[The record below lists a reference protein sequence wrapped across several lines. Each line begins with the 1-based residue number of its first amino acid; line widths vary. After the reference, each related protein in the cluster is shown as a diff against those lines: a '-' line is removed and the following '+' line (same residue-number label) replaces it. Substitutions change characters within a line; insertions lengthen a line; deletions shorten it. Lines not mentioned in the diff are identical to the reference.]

1 MKAMGMFSFVGAM
14 VLLGIGLLWFK
25 PVADIFNDT
34 VVPLIGMP
42 DYMVLFLKLL
52 PFFVASG
59 ILLTSVGKLMKG
71 GGRRD
76 DFYEN

>member
-1 MKAMGMFSFVGAM
+1 MRAMSMFSFVGAM

-34 VVPLIGMP
+34 IVPLIGMP

-52 PFFVASG
+52 PFIVASM
-59 ILLTSVGKLMKG
+59 ILLTSVMRLMKG
-71 GGRRD
+71 GKRD
-76 DFYEN
+76 DFYET

>member
-1 MKAMGMFSFVGAM
+1 MRAMSMFSFVGAM

-34 VVPLIGMP
+34 IVPLIGMP

-52 PFFVASG
+52 PFIVASM
-59 ILLTSVGKLMKG
+59 ILLTSVMRLMKSG
-71 GGRRD
+71 KRD
-76 DFYEN
+76 DFYET